1 MASDFADP
9 STFLADTVPIG
20 GASVIPQGFNSQ
32 SHAVADSVDN
42 DSNFYIDVEI
52 SDALSNKDLVSFTIR
67 TKVSHRCDKY
77 FICSNGIFIS
87 SYIHHISLI
96 D

>member
-32 SHAVADSVDN
+32 SHAISDSG
-42 DSNFYIDVEI
+42 DSTSTFYLDVEI

-67 TKVSHRCDKY
+67 TKVGC
-77 FICSNGIFIS
+77 
-87 SYIHHISLI
+87 
-96 D
+96 